1 MSNLR
6 KFLSNAALMA
16 LSALAMRSIAVS
28 FSVYVSSKAGAEA
41 MGLFSLIMSV
51 FGFALT
57 VATSGIG
64 LAVTRTVSEA
74 VGVGDLGLAR
84 KYMRKC
90 TLLCLVFGCGAAAV
104 LFVFAK
110 PIGEKI
116 LGDARTV
123 YPLMILAPSL
133 PFISLTTAYGGYFT
147 AVKRVYKSAVYQV
160 LEQLIKIGF
169 TVWFFLIMLEKGA
182 EYACIALVGADVISE
197 VSACLISFLLFKT
210 DRSIS
215 GKSLSPLPSSVVMRQ
230 ICAIALPVALGTYVR
245 SGLLTVEHILIPRN
259 LRKSGLTQDMAL
271 AGYGMVHSMAFPTV
285 LYPTAILSAFGS
297 LLIPELAASAVRG
310 EKNHIKYVTVRALQ
324 FSLIFSMGAAAV
336 MLCFSGELGRLL
348 YDSEEVSSY
357 IRQIAPLIPI
367 MYLDGVTD
375 SILKGLGEQV
385 FTMNVNI
392 LDTLLSV
399 ILVIILLPAKGI
411 SGYILMVYVTEIINF
426 TLSFM
431 RLLDVTKIKL
441 PIGRMVVSPLLSA
454 AGAVALSRLAF
465 TLLHP
470 PFSVRMQVIL
480 CSVLAI
486 LIYLIF
492 VRLTG
497 VIDREDMRWL
507 RGIFK
512 GEKKE
517 KEKEKTR
524 NSRRI
529 YAQ

>member
-6 KFLSNAALMA
+6 KFLGNATLMA

-41 MGLFSLIMSV
+41 MGLFSLIMSI

-57 VATSGIG
+57 LATSGIG

-74 VGVGDLGLAR
+74 IGIGDMGLAR
-84 KYMRKC
+84 RFMKKC
-90 TLLCLVFGCGAAAV
+90 ITLCLIFGCGAAII
-104 LFVFAK
+104 LFIFAK
-110 PIGEKI
+110 PVGERV

-133 PFISLTTAYGGYFT
+133 PFISLTTAFGGYFT
-147 AVKRVYKSAVYQV
+147 ATKKVYKSAVYQV
-160 LEQLIKIGF
+160 LEQFIKIGF
-169 TVWFFLIMLEKGA
+169 TVWFFTLFLERGA

-197 VSACLISFLLFKT
+197 ISACLISFFLFKT
-210 DRSIS
+210 DRSLP
-215 GKSLSPLPSSVVMRQ
+215 GTGLSPLPSSAVLRQ

-245 SGLLTVEHILIPRN
+245 SGLLTIEHVLIPRS
-259 LRKSGLTQDMAL
+259 LRKSGLSQDMAL

-310 EKNHIKYVTVRALQ
+310 EKKHVRYVTVRALQ
-324 FSLIFSMGAAAV
+324 FSLIFSMGAAGI
-336 MLCFSGELGRLL
+336 MLCFSGELGQLL
-348 YDSEEVSSY
+348 YDSPQVSSY
-357 IRQIAPLIPI
+357 IRQIAPLIPV

-399 ILVIILLPAKGI
+399 ILVIVLLPSQGI
-411 SGYILMVYVTEIINF
+411 SGYILMVYITELINF

-431 RLLDVTKIKL
+431 RLLDKTKIKL
-441 PIGRMVVSPLLSA
+441 QIGRMVVSPLLSA
-454 AGAVALSRLAF
+454 VGAVSLSRLAF
-465 TLLHP
+465 VILNP
-470 PFSVRMQVIL
+470 PISVKMQVIL
-480 CSVLAI
+480 CSVLMVA
-486 LIYLIF
+486 IYLIF

-497 VIDREDMRWL
+497 AIDREDVKWL
-507 RGIFK
+507 CRLFK
-512 GEKKE
+512 GEKK
-517 KEKEKTR
+517 KEEKTAKVA
-524 NSRRI
+524 SKRI
-529 YAQ
+529 LAQ